1 MTFNNTTL
9 ANNFD
14 AQSNAR
20 GSSIPFVD
28 VFMPRDP
35 TVYDINYQIQKKWLN
50 TSIGSLWEL
59 QNFTTS
65 EGVTLANWVLIANHV
80 AVTETLTG
88 NDGIVVPPT
97 NNNINVVGDVTN
109 ILTTG
114 NAGTSTLTINL
125 NGNVA
130 TTYVANTG
138 SATPSG
144 HSLNVLGTNGLTT
157 VGSGNTITI
166 EPTIGVLFE
175 GNTVDAHTAPGT
187 NPVAP
192 NGSGLI
198 TVTGG
203 QVAAGT
209 TTNVIQTNSL
219 AANTYTIDVQR
230 SQAVATSTVGDNGV
244 SHFNSSIFSVDAN
257 GFVSLVNSFYMTGT
271 FTPVLSF
278 GGASVGIT
286 YASQAAEYTRVGNIC
301 YFAIFIGLSS
311 KGSSTGIAAIS
322 GLPFVCASTIGSN
335 VVPMTFAG
343 GSVPTA
349 TIETLG
355 LVVTGTTQ
363 VALIITQTPSST
375 VNTQLTDANF
385 TNGTSVTVE
394 GFYFIT

>member
-28 VFMPRDP
+28 AFMPRDP
-35 TVYDINYQIQKKWLN
+35 TVYDIQYQIQKKWLN
-50 TSIGSLWEL
+50 TAVGSLWEL
-59 QNFTTS
+59 QNFITS

-88 NDGIVVPPT
+88 NDGIIVPPT

-114 NAGTSTLTINL
+114 NAGTSTITINL

-130 TTYVANTG
+130 TTYVENTG

-144 HSLNVLGTNGLTT
+144 HTLNVLGTNGLTT

-219 AANTYTIDVQR
+219 AVNTYTIDVQR
-230 SQAVATSTVGDNGV
+230 SQAVASSTIGDNGV
-244 SHFNSSIFSVDAN
+244 SHFDSSKFSVDAN
-257 GFVSLVNSFYMTGT
+257 GFVSLAPAFFNTGT
-271 FTPVLSF
+271 FTPTLSF

-286 YASQAAEYTRVGNIC
+286 YSQQFGKYTQIGNIVFC
-301 YFAIFIGLSS
+301 YADLQLTS
-311 KGSSTGIAAIS
+311 KGSSTGMALIN
-322 GLPFVCASTIGSN
+322 GLPVAGSITPPTYDGLGTLAYAEITLDSGYTFVNA
-335 VVPMTFAG
+335 
-343 GSVPTA
+343 
-349 TIETLG
+349 
-355 LVVTGTTQ
+355 LVC
-363 VALIITQTPSST
+363 L
-375 VNTQLTDANF
+375 
-385 TNGTSVTVE
+385 E
-394 GFYFIT
+394 K

>member
-28 VFMPRDP
+28 AFMPRDP
-35 TVYDINYQIQKKWLN
+35 TVYDIQYQIQKKWLN
-50 TSIGSLWEL
+50 TAVGSLWEL
-59 QNFTTS
+59 QNFITS

-88 NDGIVVPPT
+88 NDGIIVPPT

-114 NAGTSTLTINL
+114 NAGTSTITINL

-130 TTYVANTG
+130 TTYVENTG

-144 HSLNVLGTNGLTT
+144 HTLNVLGTNGLTT

-219 AANTYTIDVQR
+219 AVNTYTIDVQR
-230 SQAVATSTVGDNGV
+230 SQAVASSTIGDNGV
-244 SHFNSSIFSVDAN
+244 SHFDSSKFSVDAN
-257 GFVSLVNSFYMTGT
+257 GFVSLAPAFFNTGT
-271 FTPVLSF
+271 FTPTLSF

-286 YASQAAEYTRVGNIC
+286 YSQQFGKYTQIGNIVFC
-301 YFAIFIGLSS
+301 YADLQLTS
-311 KGSSTGIAAIS
+311 KGSSTGMALIN
-322 GLPFVCASTIGSN
+322 GLPVAGSITPPTYDGLGTLAYAEITLDSGYTFVN
-335 VVPMTFAG
+335 VGV
-343 GSVPTA
+343 
-349 TIETLG
+349 L
-355 LVVTGTTQ
+355 TGTTT
-363 VALIITQTPSST
+363 VGIAEYTPAGSAQYLVDT
-375 VNTQLTDANF
+375 NF
-385 TNGTSVTVE
+385 TNTSLIRATF
-394 GFYFIT
+394 FYFI